1 MLPRAGSD
9 APGVVPRVLVGWQQG
24 SPLQRERSTALGVFD
39 AIGRRGH
46 EEIIFGNHPASG
58 LRSIIAIHSTALGP
72 ALGGTR
78 FYPYQ
83 NEKEALEDV
92 LRLSQ
97 GMTLKAG
104 AAGPEPGGGQA

>member
-1 MLPRAGSD
+1 MLLRTGSE
-9 APGVVPRVLVGWQQG
+9 APGVVPRVLVGWQRG
-24 SPLQRERSTALGVFD
+24 CPLQRERSTALGVFD
-39 AIGRRGH
+39 AIGKRGH
-46 EEIIFGNHPASG
+46 EEIIYGNHPASG

-97 GMTLKAG
+97 GVTLKA
-104 AAGPEPGGGQA
+104 AAARRDP